1 RKFRKE
7 AASKAMLGTSNLATS
22 EEKELNEAMTEDT
35 KTLVTAIEV
44 LKSEYSVSKSS
55 SETYENEVKEFQDKV
70 KAIIG
75 NDLTN

>member
-1 RKFRKE
+1 LRKE
-7 AASKAMLGTSNLATS
+7 ASSKAFLGVPNLATS
-22 EEKELNEAMTEDT
+22 EERELIEAMTEDT

-44 LKSEYSVSKSS
+44 LKSEYKASKSS

-70 KAIIG
+70 KVIIG